1 MIAILDTL
9 GRLSEHMFA
18 MQIACAL
25 VPRFHLIAAAGGREE
40 LLRRPCALAPEP
52 GGEGV
57 VGEPSGAA
65 EAFGVRAGMR
75 LGEALSRCPELALL
89 PQDPERA
96 DSLWEGA
103 LRRLEEIGAR
113 VESERPGEAF
123 FAVDGLR
130 GLHGG
135 TAGTLAHARR
145 AVGMPVRIAAAPAR
159 FSAFA
164 AALDAPR
171 RTGRRGAGGRETV
184 IRSRE
189 LRAFLSSLPV
199 SLLAPRLD
207 PGDSASHQLVTALER
222 LGIKELGSLAEL
234 PASAVADRFGVPGLR
249 ARSLARGKDEPLRPR
264 RPHDLLAESVELPE
278 AMSGSQLERAL
289 SLLIDRL
296 LADPRR
302 RGRTVRA
309 LRIGARLAGGGGW
322 RSEATLRRPSARPDL
337 LRMVLTPKLGG
348 LPGPASELSL
358 EATALG
364 AEIGDQL
371 ELARSERERRRER
384 LGEAV
389 RQVRAAAGPGALL
402 RVLEADLSSRVPER
416 RALLTPFP
424 ET

>member
-1 MIAILDTL
+1 
-9 GRLSEHMFA
+9 MFA

-25 VPRFHLIAAAGGREE
+25 VPRFHLIAAAGEREE
-40 LLRRPCALAPEP
+40 LLRRPSALAPEP

-57 VGEPSGAA
+57 VGEASGAA

-89 PQDPERA
+89 PPDPERA

-103 LRRLEEIGAR
+103 LRRLEGIGAR
-113 VESERPGEAF
+113 VESELPGEAF

-164 AALDAPR
+164 AALNAPR
-171 RTGRRGAGGRETV
+171 RVGRRGAGGRETV

-189 LRAFLSSLPV
+189 LQTFLSPLPV

-207 PGDSASHQLVTALER
+207 PGDSASYELVTELER

-234 PASAVADRFGVPGLR
+234 PASAVADRFGAQGLR
-249 ARSLARGKDEPLRPR
+249 ARSLVRGKDEPLRPR
-264 RPHDLLAESVELPE
+264 RLHDLLAESVELPE
-278 AMSGSQLERAL
+278 AMAGSQLERAL

-337 LRMVLTPKLGG
+337 LRIVLTPKLGG

-364 AEIGDQL
+364 TGIGDQL

-389 RQVRAAAGPGALL
+389 RQVRAVAGPGALL